1 MQEGLYNLSAES
13 AVLGSILYDNR
24 AFFRVED
31 LLKKED
37 FYAPAHQA
45 IFDFIQSRISAG
57 GVADGVTART
67 HFEGAER
74 LDEIGGAG
82 YLAELYDHAAFGP
95 EVPDY
100 ARIIQDLARRRDL
113 LLAGQELA
121 SGAET
126 QRAEDLLDDHE
137 RKIEEIRAQGSSEDK
152 IEDLSTITIN
162 AMNNRDERLKR
173 MIKTGFEGIDRDV
186 GGLELGTLSV
196 LGARPGMGKTVM
208 GICMGGNICRA
219 GGTVGYFS
227 LEMPREDIGFRLAVW
242 EAWIRGTS
250 NLPFFSD
257 VKMARTTAAQDQ
269 ALVDAMNQE
278 HTRRFLID
286 DRGGLSLSQIRRRIR
301 DWMRHCR
308 RMGWPTPSVIIV
320 DHMGHARPDEKT
332 GKLYERVTAVSNGL
346 LAIAKEFDV
355 AVLALSQLS
364 RASAREKA
372 RPGLPD
378 LRDSGAIEQDA
389 NTVLFLHREDYYL
402 QQDAAAGCMDAVD
415 ELRRVQYRAEVIIGK
430 ARSGKFGT
438 VHLKHRIGHNV
449 FFDDAL
455 SAQAREAA

>member
-45 IFDFIQSRISAG
+45 IFDFIQTRITAG

-74 LDEIGGAG
+74 LEEIGGAG

-100 ARIIQDLARRRDL
+100 ARIIQDLARRREL

-121 SGAET
+121 TGAET

-137 RKIEEIRAQGSSEDK
+137 RKIEQIREHGSSQDT
-152 IEDLSTITIN
+152 IEDLRSITLH
-162 AMNNRDERLKR
+162 ALQNREERLQR
-173 MIKTGFEGIDRDV
+173 MIKTGFESIDREV

-242 EAWIRGTS
+242 EAWIQGSS
-250 NLPFFSD
+250 NLPYFSD
-257 VKMARTTAAQDQ
+257 VKQARTQERQDELLARAASQDH
-269 ALVDAMNQE
+269 VS
-278 HTRRFLID
+278 RFLVD
-286 DRGGLSLSQIRRRIR
+286 DRGGLSINQIKRRLR
-301 DWMRHCR
+301 DWNRHAR
-308 RMGWPTPSVIIV
+308 RMGWELPSVIIV
-320 DHMGHARPDEKT
+320 DHMGHARPDART
-332 GKLYERVTAVSNGL
+332 NGRYERVTEVSNGL
-346 LAIAKEFDV
+346 LEIAKEFNI

-372 RPGLPD
+372 RPGLHD

-389 NTVLFLHREDYYL
+389 NLVAFLHRDDYYL

-415 ELRRVQYRAEVIIGK
+415 ELRRLQFRAEFIIAK
-430 ARSGKFGT
+430 ARSGPIST